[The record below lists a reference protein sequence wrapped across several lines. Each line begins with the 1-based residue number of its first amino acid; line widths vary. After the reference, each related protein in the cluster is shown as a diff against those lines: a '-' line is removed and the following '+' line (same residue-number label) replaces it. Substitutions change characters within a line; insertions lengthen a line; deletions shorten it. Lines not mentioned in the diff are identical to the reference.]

1 MQQKIEMTDCRDQSA
16 EEMLAEKLVE
26 VACAL
31 NKRCGMRASHSRDGL
46 QEYSGFRSASKA
58 FGPQF
63 MPPLAGILRPSCIRL
78 TIRPRAALI
87 VNIAQGHHFGDGNK
101 RTALHLGL
109 LYLSMFGI
117 NAGRKLRQWS
127 TPTATP

>member
-1 MQQKIEMTDCRDQSA
+1 M
-16 EEMLAEKLVE
+16 
-26 VACAL
+26 
-31 NKRCGMRASHSRDGL
+31 
-46 QEYSGFRSASKA
+46 ASKNTQV
-58 FGPQF
+58 FGPPRRPSVRNLC
-63 MPPLAGILRPSCIRL
+63 PPLAGILRPSCIRL

>member
-1 MQQKIEMTDCRDQSA
+1 M
-16 EEMLAEKLVE
+16 
-26 VACAL
+26 
-31 NKRCGMRASHSRDGL
+31 
-46 QEYSGFRSASKA
+46 
-58 FGPQF
+58 
-63 MPPLAGILRPSCIRL
+63 
-78 TIRPRAALI
+78 
-87 VNIAQGHHFGDGNK
+87 NIAQGHHFGDGNK